1 MRFFSWAKHPTRRP
15 YLPAGASRD
24 GIVPIAALPTFADR
38 LVAGRPRVGVFLIR
52 ADDVQQSA
60 VIEMSIEQARQ
71 LRDQLTQRI
80 EYLEQR
86 PDPNQLQLLPISKGT
101 NP

>member
-1 MRFFSWAKHPTRRP
+1 
-15 YLPAGASRD
+15 
-24 GIVPIAALPTFADR
+24 
-38 LVAGRPRVGVFLIR
+38 
-52 ADDVQQSA
+52 